1 MHYKGQLLGG
11 PKKVENSGPTPITG
25 PSNAYFP
32 PEIHYFPLHKKHRC
46 IGNFMYMS
54 FRAHIYVYVWV
65 SGPTTVCQLT
75 SLCVCVEGGRA
86 REGGKVICGR

>member
-1 MHYKGQLLGG
+1 MEREVMDFWREICITRASYRGG
-11 PKKVENSGPTPITG
+11 PW
-25 PSNAYFP
+25 
-32 PEIHYFPLHKKHRC
+32 C

-54 FRAHIYVYVWV
+54 FRAHIYVSIWV

-86 REGGKVICGR
+86 REGGKVKCGR